1 MRAGALMCLGLS
13 SRVAPVIIRMNDHA
27 AKLRQCMARF
37 EGYLLVDGLSAELT
51 AVYRAEIEADQAMLD
66 VDVDIANDERRRRR
80 LVGGRSRL
88 AAFRI
93 ADAKRRQRTKG
104 LPRAGDR
111 RRLGS
116 HRGLE

>member
-1 MRAGALMCLGLS
+1 
-13 SRVAPVIIRMNDHA
+13 
-27 AKLRQCMARF
+27 MARF
-37 EGYLLVDGLSAELT
+37 EGFLAEGVSAESA

-66 VDVDIANDERRRRR
+66 VDIANDDRRRRE

-104 LPRAGDR
+104 LARAGDR
-111 RRLGS
+111 RRFGL
-116 HRGLE
+116 HRNPE